1 MKKIWITSL
10 AHNENSVK
18 NLMTALKPYH
28 IPVDG
33 GFWVDDL
40 PKMAWAGIK
49 DSLLNP
55 EVGLWV
61 IIANKDSW
69 ENKSILKGLSALASM
84 VKARRKTALPIL
96 ILGDG
101 FEVATDTLPTPLI
114 QAKLL
119 PISIQNLGVKIL
131 ALLNSPFSY
140 TANDYSIDFHPL
152 NELGL
157 WVELS
162 PSQVWSGMILGVDS
176 GEINFQAVGQR
187 GTLPK
192 KSVLEYPQQGLE
204 IALSDKKFIAW
215 GVQNQINYESSY
227 FARLT
232 ELPEQLLFTPY
243 TQDDETEAYI
253 ISFC

>member
-40 PKMAWAGIK
+40 PKMAWTGIK
-49 DSLLNP
+49 DSLLDP

-69 ENKSILKGLSALASM
+69 ENKSILKGVSALASM
-84 VKARRKTALPIL
+84 LRARRKTALPVL

-101 FEVATDTLPTPLI
+101 FELLADTLPTPLI
-114 QAKLL
+114 SAKLL
-119 PISIQNLGVKIL
+119 SMSAPNLGVKVL

-140 TANDYSIDFHPL
+140 AINEYYLDFHPL

-157 WVELS
+157 WMELS
-162 PSQVWSGMILGVDS
+162 PSLSWGGMILGVDS
-176 GEINFQAVGQR
+176 GEINFQAVGLR
-187 GTLPK
+187 GTLPE
-192 KSVLEYPQQGLE
+192 KSVLEYPQQGLK
-204 IALSDKKFIAW
+204 IALADKKFTAW
-215 GVQNQINYESSY
+215 GVQNHINHENSY

-232 ELPEQLLFTPY
+232 ELPEQILFTPY

-253 ISFC
+253 IRFC